1 MNLYK
6 TSRLSILKRIKA
18 LPKLFGENSVTTSF
32 TNRQGDRTYLI
43 FPCGMSRSGT
53 TLLTTVLDSHSEIGL
68 GYELIPPP
76 LLNIASLL
84 KFVERCVSQGIK
96 SVDEVGQQLKSQGQ
110 KNERL
115 FLVRCHRA
123 GLSVSQTKMV
133 LADLCKNGVRIVESL
148 TDRLLVAERIA
159 KAKQRQQNTRFYGF
173 KLNSPAFNEAYKL
186 FPQSYFFYIVRDPRD
201 VVVSHRKRGFVR
213 STEQI
218 CKAWNNY
225 LEKFESFYDDNSE
238 IALIVR
244 YEDLVMQPNDTLS
257 RIFQVLPV
265 DLEENVFRFYESV
278 ASVHGSHHP
287 NAQALK
293 QNFFTS
299 SIGCWHSELEKGEWK
314 KIQMLCRAGMKRQCY
329 KLED

>member
-1 MNLYK
+1 MNLCK
-6 TSRLSILKRIKA
+6 TSRLRILKRIKA
-18 LPKLFGENSVTTSF
+18 LPKRFGKNSVTTSS
-32 TNRQGDRTYLI
+32 TNCQGDRARLI

-76 LLNIASLL
+76 SLNIADLL
-84 KFVERCVSQGIK
+84 EFVEKCESQGIK
-96 SVDEVGQQLKSQGQ
+96 SVDKVGQQLRSQGQ
-110 KNERL
+110 KDEGL
-115 FLVRCHRA
+115 FLIHCHRA

-133 LADLCKNGVRIVESL
+133 LLYLCENGVKKVKSL
-148 TDRLLVAERIA
+148 TDRLLVAERMV

-173 KLNSPAFNEAYKL
+173 KLNTPSVAEAYEI
-186 FPQSYFFYIVRDPRD
+186 FPQSYFIYIVRDPRD
-201 VVVSHRKRGFVR
+201 VVASHHKRGFDR
-213 STEQI
+213 STEQV

-225 LEKFESFYDDNSE
+225 LEKFESFYDNNSE

-244 YEDLVMQPNDTLS
+244 YEDLVTEPNDTIS

-287 NAQALK
+287 NAQALQ

-299 SIGCWHSELEKGEWK
+299 SIGRWRSELEEGEWK
-314 KIQMLCRAGMKRQCY
+314 KIQKLCRAGMKRQCY